1 VAKDDKDIMS
11 ALRRAVADRVGNERY
26 SLWFGPRTRFAW
38 DGTELSIYAPN
49 PFFRE
54 WIRTV
59 FACAIE
65 EACQSVIGWI
75 PKITFVCDAEGV
87 QDHSDELVPCGDA
100 MAGGAKGNGT
110 RRQSQSRASSH
121 RSAQTAL
128 DSSEALP
135 LFRFASLNESEGT
148 ETVIETA
155 SASLSGEEFQ
165 ATSTTG
171 MAHDVA
177 SRGEPVLDRE
187 PTQAVSTAMSSNQK
201 TACLSLE
208 SSQSLFDGEAGPQ
221 RSDHRGALKLHPETE
236 ARPDSDEVRG
246 PARAPKNPLRPGYD
260 LNSFVVGD
268 CNRLAF
274 AAADAVVR
282 MLGTYSPLVFHGPSG
297 VGKTHLLEGIWRA
310 VKQRHPRIAAIYLS
324 AEQFT
329 TAYVEA
335 LHKGGIPVF
344 RQKYRGL
351 QLFLLDDLHFFV
363 GKRQTQIELLYT
375 IDSLLKSGCQIV
387 CAADRPPCEIRELSQ
402 ELVSRLEGGVVCR
415 VDPPDIAVRS
425 QIVARLVRETGVVLS
440 AEVQAWIAERFTRNV
455 RQVIGAVRRLEAAAR
470 ALRRPL
476 DVPLAEEI
484 LGDMLGDVCC
494 QINLPDIEREVCHA
508 FGLPEG
514 ALQTNRKDREITYPR
529 MLAMWLARKYTRAN
543 LVEIGR
549 YFGKRSHATVISA
562 QKKVEFWVREGYRL
576 SSAKGERSVHETLK
590 ELERRLRA
598 G

>member
-26 SLWFGPRTRFAW
+26 SLWFGPRTRFVW

-75 PKITFVCDAEGV
+75 PKITFVCDDESA
-87 QDHSDELVPCGDA
+87 QDHSGELALCGDVV
-100 MAGGAKGNGT
+100 AGGAKRNGT
-110 RRQSQSRASSH
+110 RRQPQSCASSH
-121 RSAQTAL
+121 RSAQAVS
-128 DSSEALP
+128 DASEALP
-135 LFRFASLNESEGT
+135 LFRFASLNESERT
-148 ETVIETA
+148 ETVLQTPGV
-155 SASLSGEEFQ
+155 SSPGEGLE
-165 ATSTTG
+165 ARLITK
-171 MAHDVA
+171 MAHHEA
-177 SRGEPVLDRE
+177 TRGERDLDQD
-187 PTQAVSTAMSSNQK
+187 PTQAVSTAMPSNQE
-201 TACLSLE
+201 TACLASE
-208 SSQSLFDGEAGPQ
+208 SQSLFGREAGPQ
-221 RSDHRGALKLHPETE
+221 RSDRRAVLERHPEDG
-236 ARPDSDEVRG
+236 ARPDSGEIKGPVRS
-246 PARAPKNPLRPGYD
+246 PKNQLRPGYD

-375 IDSLLKSGCQIV
+375 IDSLLKTGCQIV

-415 VDPPDIAVRS
+415 VDPPDLAVRA
-425 QIVARLVRETGVVLS
+425 QIVARLVRETGVSLS

-476 DVPLAEEI
+476 DVSLAEEI
-484 LGDMLGDVCC
+484 LGDMLGDACC

-508 FGLPEG
+508 FGLPQG

-562 QKKVEFWVREGYRL
+562 QKKVESWMREGYRL

>member
-1 VAKDDKDIMS
+1 MAKDDKDIMS
-11 ALRRAVADRVGNERY
+11 ALRRAIADRVGNERY

-65 EACQSVIGWI
+65 EACQSVIGQVPPI
-75 PKITFVCDAEGV
+75 SFLCGPNDEVNG
-87 QDHSDELVPCGDA
+87 QELVDCDEITS
-100 MAGGAKGNGT
+100 GATKGNGN
-110 RRQSQSRASSH
+110 RRQVRTRNSSRGSSSTSVAS
-121 RSAQTAL
+121 
-128 DSSEALP
+128 EEVLP
-135 LFRFASLNESEGT
+135 LFQFASCDQPAAKMPTNGSADSCSDPLLHSSVLHNAAGGMIHADRMATDTSSRATCSAVLPDGNEATYPAAENSQLRWGLGEISEGAGQ
-148 ETVIETA
+148 IN
-155 SASLSGEEFQ
+155 G
-165 ATSTTG
+165 G
-171 MAHDVA
+171 K
-177 SRGEPVLDRE
+177 GEPVSGNNS
-187 PTQAVSTAMSSNQK
+187 STDVPRDSVPSPK
-201 TACLSLE
+201 IHSRPVLE
-208 SSQSLFDGEAGPQ
+208 
-221 RSDHRGALKLHPETE
+221 
-236 ARPDSDEVRG
+236 
-246 PARAPKNPLRPGYD
+246 
-260 LNSFVVGD
+260 LNSFIVGD
-268 CNRLAF
+268 SNRLAF

-282 MLGTYSPLVFHGPSG
+282 VLGSYSPLVFHGPSG

-310 VKQRHPRIAAIYLS
+310 VKQRYPRIPAIYLS

-329 TAYVEA
+329 SAYVDA
-335 LHKGGIPVF
+335 LHRGGVPVF

-363 GKRQTQIELLYT
+363 GKRHTQIELLYT
-375 IDSLLKSGCQIV
+375 IDSLLKNGCQIV

-415 VDPPDIAVRS
+415 IDPPDHDVRT
-425 QIVARLVRETGVVLS
+425 QIVVRLISETKLS
-440 AEVQAWIAERFTRNV
+440 LTPDVQVWLVERFTKNV
-455 RQVIGAVRRLEAAAR
+455 RQLIGAVKRLEAAAR

-484 LGDMLGDVCC
+484 LGDMLGDASC
-494 QINLPDIEREVCHA
+494 QIHLPDIEREVCRA

-514 ALQTNRKDREITYPR
+514 ALQSGRKDREITYPR

-543 LVEIGR
+543 LTEIGR

-562 QKKVEFWVREGYRL
+562 QKKVESWVREGFRI
-576 SSAKGERSVHETLK
+576 SSVKGDRSITETLK